1 MASNI
6 NPNNID
12 GTYPVAGQ
20 DNDSQGFR
28 NNFTNIINNFSTA
41 AAEISDLQSKAIL
54 SSALTT
60 VPSSGQN
67 QMGGATINNFTINQ
81 SAYALNSLGT
91 VTGTV
96 TLDISTGNYQAVTTG
111 SSLVLGFASTWP
123 AAGKFGNIILRLT
136 VTNTAYTLTVPTTT
150 PGVTLGLNNIVN
162 ANTSTGVITFSQTG
176 TYEFEFSTIDNG
188 SNIMIRDLT
197 RNYNNVAGPLS
208 ISGNLVISGSY
219 VPTHNTSLGS
229 AGQIT
234 FDSSYLYVC
243 IAANTWVRTS
253 ITGTW

>member
-1 MASNI
+1 MASTITNLI
-6 NPNNID
+6 NTID
-12 GTYPVAGQ
+12 ATFPVAGQ

-136 VTNTAYTLTVPTTT
+136 VTNTAYTLTVP

-243 IAANTWVRTS
+243 IAANTWVRSSVTTS
-253 ITGTW
+253 F

>member
-111 SSLVLGFASTWP
+111 SSLVLAFASTWP

-136 VTNTAYTLTVPTTT
+136 VTNTAYTLTVP

-197 RNYNNVAGPLS
+197 RNYNNVAGPC
-208 ISGNLVISGSY
+208 
-219 VPTHNTSLGS
+219 NTSMRSAIMGS
-229 AGQIT
+229 
-234 FDSSYLYVC
+234 VP
-243 IAANTWVRTS
+243 AA
-253 ITGTW
+253 

>member
-123 AAGKFGNIILRLT
+123 AAGKFGRSEEH
-136 VTNTAYTLTVPTTT
+136 
-150 PGVTLGLNNIVN
+150 
-162 ANTSTGVITFSQTG
+162 TSELQS
-176 TYEFEFSTIDNG
+176 
-188 SNIMIRDLT
+188 
-197 RNYNNVAGPLS
+197 
-208 ISGNLVISGSY
+208 
-219 VPTHNTSLGS
+219 H
-229 AGQIT
+229 
-234 FDSSYLYVC
+234 
-243 IAANTWVRTS
+243 
-253 ITGTW
+253 